1 MRILVLGGYGF
12 IGAELAR
19 ALIDDGHEVIGLGR
33 DAALGKRILPQARWI
48 GADIAALTA
57 PEAWAAHL
65 EGVEAV
71 VNAAGA
77 LQDSG
82 RDSLQGVHAAGV
94 AALINAAE
102 RAGVRRFIQISAP
115 GAVAN
120 ASTQFLRTKAAG
132 DAALRASALEWI
144 IFKPG
149 LVLSRNA
156 YGGTA
161 LLRMLVS
168 APIIEAL
175 IHADAKVQTV
185 SMVDVVDAVRR
196 ALAGEVPSR
205 ADYDLVEDA
214 PHSLAEI
221 IARFRIWL
229 GSPTPVLRI
238 RAPVAT
244 AAPIIFL
251 ADVAG
256 WLGWRPALRSTA
268 MKVMAENVIGDPAP
282 WRAAAGR
289 PNASLDAFLRANP
302 ATAQD
307 RTYAR
312 AQLAL
317 PLIVGTLG
325 LFWIVS
331 GAMGLA
337 RLGPASAHL
346 VPLAGEGAAKALV
359 GAASLLDIAIG
370 AGVLYRPTAR
380 AAAAV
385 SVVVAAGYLIAGT
398 LIEPALWL
406 DPLGVYVKVIP
417 AMALGLVAALLIGE
431 R

>member
-12 IGAELAR
+12 IGAEIAR
-19 ALIDDGHEVIGLGR
+19 ALIDDGHEVVGLGR

-48 GADIAALTA
+48 GADMGALTA

-132 DAALRASALEWI
+132 DAALRASALDWI

-161 LLRMLVS
+161 LLRMLAS
-168 APIIEAL
+168 APIEML

-229 GSPTPVLRI
+229 GFPTPVLRI

-251 ADVAG
+251 ADVSG

-268 MKVMAENVIGDPAP
+268 MKVMAEDVIGDPAP
-282 WRAAAGR
+282 WRTAAGR
-289 PNASLDAFLRANP
+289 PNASLDAFLGANP
-302 ATAQD
+302 ATAQE
-307 RTYAR
+307 RVYAR

-317 PLIVGTLG
+317 PIIVGALG

-337 RLGPASAHL
+337 RLGAASAHL
-346 VPLAGEGAAKALV
+346 VSLAGEGAAKTLV

-417 AMALGLVAALLIGE
+417 AMALGFVAALLVGE